1 MILRVNKN
9 LKGEIVLPTFNH
21 SLKANA
27 LIKVTEEQL
36 SNPDIQMAISKG
48 YLILGKKTEKTES
61 GKKVKLI
68 NCSSKTITIGT
79 VVLTPK
85 DVFYVDANDM
95 EDPKVQIALS
105 KNIIKRVELKEK
117 AKKVIVEKKNNVKK
131 EVTLPEKIL
140 KEHETTPQS
149 YNLRSKK
156 TMTNKEAHKNMFGK
170 EPEIIETKFI
180 DEDKDKIEEEM
191 ENKEIKLK
199 NRGKRRKSISS
210 KKTKKTNKKKS
221 KKRAAIEPV
230 GTRRMP
236 TNSDDDLTMSLNSN
250 GQPLNETQGLDNGI
264 SFVDNEQKIE
274 RMKKANK
281 LPNNS
286 EVK

>member
-36 SNPDIQMAISKG
+36 SNPDIQMAINKG

-85 DVFYVDANDM
+85 DVFYLDAIDM
-95 EDPKVQIALS
+95 EDPKVQMALS
-105 KNIIKRVELKEK
+105 SKFIKRVELKEK
-117 AKKVIVEKKNNVKK
+117 AKKVIVEKKINSKK
-131 EVTLPEKIL
+131 EVSLPEKIL

-156 TMTNKEAHKNMFGK
+156 TMTNKDAHKNMFGK

-199 NRGKRRKSISS
+199 TRKKRRKSISS
-210 KKTKKTNKKKS
+210 KKTKKTKKT

-230 GTRRMP
+230 GTRRIP
-236 TNSDDDLTMSLNSN
+236 TNPDDDLTISLNSN
-250 GQPLNETQGLDNGI
+250 GQPLNETQGLGDEI
-264 SFVDNEQKIE
+264 SFVDQEQKIE
-274 RMKKANK
+274 RMKKAK
-281 LPNNS
+281 KIPNNF
-286 EVK
+286 EVE